1 MLQLNYT
8 KIIAAVDALNGQT
21 TTMAATGTADDIA
34 QRIYTRC
41 REQFSG
47 SQLLYQRDILSLGI
61 IPAKNLEILLECT
74 QKLVDQNLFRVYQD
88 SNNRLAWKVIAEED
102 AEK

>member
-1 MLQLNYT
+1 
-8 KIIAAVDALNGQT
+8 
-21 TTMAATGTADDIA
+21 MAATGTADDIA

-88 SNNRLAWKVIAEED
+88 SENRLAWKVIAEED